1 MKPLGC
7 KKICCTFGKIT
18 IPMKQFTN
26 RFAAVLWLLV
36 CTHLVHAQLVLK
48 KDGPLHDAV
57 EKVLTALPGQ
67 LKTVTGAMIADNPQS
82 REYESK
88 VLLPGSISSSVV
100 QYASVDNKKTI
111 AAWHATVMETD
122 EFATASKKF
131 KWLYNQIK
139 SASYNC
145 GGKSIRLTA
154 KYEAPKEEITFTTLV
169 FEQPG
174 DKGNERLQLSMNY
187 EITNWVIRIS
197 VYNEDREVAS
207 LIKNGPQ
214 EKDDD

>member
-1 MKPLGC
+1 
-7 KKICCTFGKIT
+7 
-18 IPMKQFTN
+18 MKQFTN
-26 RFAAVLWLLV
+26 RFAALLWLLV
-36 CTHLVHAQLVLK
+36 CTHAVHAQFILVK

-57 EKVLTALPGQ
+57 EKVLAALPAQ

-111 AAWHATVMETD
+111 AAWHATVMESD

-131 KWLYNQIK
+131 KWLYNQLK
-139 SASYNC
+139 SSSYNC
-145 GGKSIRLTA
+145 GGKSIKLTA
-154 KYEAPKEEITFTTLV
+154 KYESPKEEITFTSLI
-169 FEQPG
+169 FEQAG
-174 DKGNERLQLSMNY
+174 NKGTERLQLSMNY
-187 EITNWVIRIS
+187 EVTNWVIRIS

-214 EKDDD
+214 EKYDY

>member
-1 MKPLGC
+1 
-7 KKICCTFGKIT
+7 
-18 IPMKQFTN
+18 MKQITN
-26 RFAAVLWLLV
+26 RFAAIVWLLV
-36 CTHLVHAQLVLK
+36 CTNLLHAQFLLIK
-48 KDGPLHDAV
+48 KDVPLHDAV
-57 EKVLTALPGQ
+57 EKVLSALPAQ

-88 VLLPGSISSSVV
+88 ILLPGALSNTVV
-100 QYASVDNKKTI
+100 QYASVDNRKTI

-131 KWLYNQIK
+131 KWLYNQVK
-139 SASYNC
+139 HATYNC

-154 KYEAPKEEITFTTLV
+154 KYEAPKEEITFTSLV

-174 DKGNERLQLSMNY
+174 EKGTERLQLSMNY
-187 EITNWVIRIS
+187 EVTNWVIRIA

-207 LIKNGPQ
+207 LIRNGPA
-214 EKDDD
+214 DDK